1 MSFVLDEHRLYL
13 SDTVRLDAF
22 QRALAEVV
30 RPGDIV
36 LDLGAGTGI
45 LSFFACQAGAAR
57 VYALESTALVGEARA
72 IAALNGFA
80 DRVEFYREWS
90 TAAEIPE
97 RVDVVVT
104 DQIGPL
110 GFEVGLPEFLAD
122 AVRRFLKPGGKLIP
136 HTVHL
141 EAAPL
146 EEPRVREAIGFWR
159 DPIRGLDCSSVFQR
173 AQSNGYAQHLAANQL
188 LAEPSEV
195 ASFSA
200 APQSNEVAR
209 GEVTFTATRAGVLD
223 GAAMWFRAALSPSVS
238 MTNSPVAAGHIQR
251 RQMVLP
257 MTPPVAVERGDR
269 IRIGF
274 AARLIDVVIDWQIE
288 VSAPDGGVR
297 GTSRRSTFQ
306 GLLLSEEDLAS
317 THPRRV
323 PQLSRRGIARRTVLE
338 LCDGHTLRQIEEA
351 VVARHP
357 DLFASTDS
365 ASAFIVE
372 VLRQN
377 AR

>member
-1 MSFVLDEHRLYL
+1 
-13 SDTVRLDAF
+13 
-22 QRALAEVV
+22 
-30 RPGDIV
+30 
-36 LDLGAGTGI
+36 
-45 LSFFACQAGAAR
+45 
-57 VYALESTALVGEARA
+57 
-72 IAALNGFA
+72 
-80 DRVEFYREWS
+80 
-90 TAAEIPE
+90 
-97 RVDVVVT
+97 
-104 DQIGPL
+104 
-110 GFEVGLPEFLAD
+110 
-122 AVRRFLKPGGKLIP
+122 
-136 HTVHL
+136 
-141 EAAPL
+141 
-146 EEPRVREAIGFWR
+146 
-159 DPIRGLDCSSVFQR
+159 
-173 AQSNGYAQHLAANQL
+173 
-188 LAEPSEV
+188 
-195 ASFSA
+195 
-200 APQSNEVAR
+200 
-209 GEVTFTATRAGVLD
+209 
-223 GAAMWFRAALSPSVS
+223 